1 MVTAIV
7 SHPKSVFDVLAYKNS
22 PTPPMYYGTAHLPT
36 CRAHRSLPI
45 GKAKAR
51 WSQMKKDSVDVSLP
65 SLKITAL
72 LLMAVHED
80 QYS

>member
-1 MVTAIV
+1 MFTAIV

-22 PTPPMYYGTAHLPT
+22 STPPMYYGTARLPT

-51 WSQMKKDSVDVSLP
+51 WGPKEEECCLFMWERP
-65 SLKITAL
+65 T
-72 LLMAVHED
+72 
-80 QYS
+80 

>member
-51 WSQMKKDSVDVSLP
+51 WSPMKKNVLMVDAGDTYLIVDEKRVP
-65 SLKITAL
+65 C
-72 LLMAVHED
+72 
-80 QYS
+80 

>member
-22 PTPPMYYGTAHLPT
+22 PTPPVYYGTAHPPA

-51 WSQMKKDSVDVSLP
+51 WSPMKKNRVDG
-65 SLKITAL
+65 
-72 LLMAVHED
+72 
-80 QYS
+80 